1 MTKAGHDAQKDWEEH
16 HIRKLDALT
25 VLKDRQAIKDFRRGQ
40 HNKEPPRREWF
51 GMLGE
56 AEKDPK
62 GVESGCSGVLRQH
75 QKFAKKLEAGH
86 AECAFNILEA
96 NDEETTKLRK
106 PREFEGIKR
115 TCLQSCLFVDQL
127 EAFVSVVGMGDDING
142 VVRTCPPPRDGE
154 SEKACQVDASILV
167 AWVGNAAAKISL
179 AASNCALSL
188 NVDSVC
194 AAGVTGLVAA
204 FGEISAGA
212 CLGAAVCTP
221 TPPSLTT
228 TKISVLGDQTVRTP
242 EAGRRLLIGEGP
254 VGNGVQCGVDVGLA
268 INKAVNVNRCGK
280 FATEKNPLN
289 VLKGIPDA
297 LCTVDIAGAVAY
309 ISQVVTFI
317 NLIVDFLDVS
327 ALCGGSIAAITTGGA
342 AIAAYGGAVHAACR
356 YNHLLKTPKPTQ
368 KVAEW
373 RKAVAK
379 INELYTLP
387 DPLHRRLEAE
397 EEQRPLEE
405 LQFES
410 LKIMNEN
417 KMNLQKHLAH
427 FGMNISSTPSYT
439 QADKE
444 SSASL
449 LPKASEPVATEARRS
464 CIEIPRVSSTLQ
476 TFYIGSWPVKKTL
489 CVAGVLLAVVGLG
502 SLRFSN
508 QCLNLDALQGKSEAQ
523 MDEALLKTRKK
534 LLEVKNRSLAEKTIL
549 KAMQKAGH
557 DAQKDWEEHHIRKLD
572 TLTVLKDR
580 QAIKDFR
587 RGQHNKEA
595 GHAECAFNILEAFV
609 SVVGMGDDINGIVR
623 TCPPPRD
630 GESELACQVDA
641 SILVAWV
648 GNAAA
653 KISLAASNCALSLNV
668 DSVCAAGVTG
678 LVAAFGEISAGACL
692 GAAVCTPTPPSLT
705 TTKISVLGDQTVRTP
720 EAGRRLLI
728 GEGPVGN
735 GVQCG
740 VDVGMVAANI
750 ANIGLAINKAVNVN
764 RCGKFATEKNPLNV
778 LKGIPDALCTVDI
791 AGAVAYISQV
801 VTFINLIV
809 VHCQDFLD
817 VSALCG
823 GSIAAITTGGA
834 AIAAYGGAVHAACRY
849 NHLLKTPKAVAKINE
864 LYTLPDPLHRRLEAE
879 EQEEQMPLEESLKIM
894 NQNKL
899 NLQKHLG
906 HLGMN
911 ISHTQSYTQA
921 DKETFLRL
929 MEGGLDTP
937 RAAGPFQ
944 EC

>member
-1 MTKAGHDAQKDWEEH
+1 MASFA
-16 HIRKLDALT
+16 
-25 VLKDRQAIKDFRRGQ
+25 VV
-40 HNKEPPRREWF
+40 EP
-51 GMLGE
+51 
-56 AEKDPK
+56 D
-62 GVESGCSGVLRQH
+62 S
-75 QKFAKKLEAGH
+75 
-86 AECAFNILEA
+86 
-96 NDEETTKLRK
+96 
-106 PREFEGIKR
+106 
-115 TCLQSCLFVDQL
+115 
-127 EAFVSVVGMGDDING
+127 
-142 VVRTCPPPRDGE
+142 
-154 SEKACQVDASILV
+154 AS
-167 AWVGNAAAKISL
+167 
-179 AASNCALSL
+179 
-188 NVDSVC
+188 
-194 AAGVTGLVAA
+194 
-204 FGEISAGA
+204 
-212 CLGAAVCTP
+212 
-221 TPPSLTT
+221 
-228 TKISVLGDQTVRTP
+228 
-242 EAGRRLLIGEGP
+242 
-254 VGNGVQCGVDVGLA
+254 
-268 INKAVNVNRCGK
+268 
-280 FATEKNPLN
+280 
-289 VLKGIPDA
+289 
-297 LCTVDIAGAVAY
+297 
-309 ISQVVTFI
+309 
-317 NLIVDFLDVS
+317 
-327 ALCGGSIAAITTGGA
+327 
-342 AIAAYGGAVHAACR
+342 
-356 YNHLLKTPKPTQ
+356 
-368 KVAEW
+368 
-373 RKAVAK
+373 
-379 INELYTLP
+379 
-387 DPLHRRLEAE
+387 
-397 EEQRPLEE
+397 EE
-405 LQFES
+405 LVS
-410 LKIMNEN
+410 
-417 KMNLQKHLAH
+417 
-427 FGMNISSTPSYT
+427 
-439 QADKE
+439 
-444 SSASL
+444 
-449 LPKASEPVATEARRS
+449 RR
-464 CIEIPRVSSTLQ
+464 
-476 TFYIGSWPVKKTL
+476 SWPVKKTL